1 MIYFEKENQTFYL
14 ESKDVTYAFRVHEL
28 GFLNHLYYGKRIP
41 REDLEFGVYTNVRG
55 HGTNLPGRGRVD
67 TMDIFHNECSTF
79 GRSDYRE
86 STLSF
91 FDSVGVRVGD
101 LK

>member
-41 REDLEFGVYTNVRG
+41 REDLAFSVFQADRG
-55 HGTNLPGRGRVD
+55 HGTGLPYGTRR
-67 TMDIFHNECSTF
+67 IHWTF
-79 GRSDYRE
+79 TIMNVLPLAEAIIGKVCLRLIL
-86 STLSF
+86 TAF
-91 FDSVGVRVGD
+91 A
-101 LK
+101 